1 MSVLELHD
9 LDKTYDDGT
18 EALNG
23 VDLTVAGSEFVAVIG
38 SSGAGKS
45 TMLRC
50 VNHLVE
56 PTGGDCL
63 FHGTDLTECPS
74 KELQAARGDIG
85 MMFQQFNLVDR
96 LTAIENVMSGDLS
109 DLGTV
114 QMLLKRFPEQN
125 RQKAYE
131 LLDYVG
137 IGDQASQ
144 RADTLSGG
152 QQQRVAL
159 ARMMYQEPELIV
171 ADEPIASLDP
181 QSAETVMDQLR
192 SYCKNENVPVLVNLH
207 QVDTALEYADR
218 IVGLSDGV
226 KVYDGPSE
234 LLNEADID
242 QIYADGTKPVNPDA
256 VEHTTKAAINGANY
270 TDQQTVEP

>member
-1 MSVLELHD
+1 MTVLELRD
-9 LDKTYDDGT
+9 LNKTYDDGT
-18 EALNG
+18 EALAG
-23 VDLTVAGSEFVAVIG
+23 VDLTVDGSEFVAVIG

-50 VNHLVE
+50 VNQLVE

-63 FHGTDLTECPS
+63 FRGIDLTDCS
-74 KELQAARGDIG
+74 SGELQSARRDIG
-85 MMFQQFNLVDR
+85 MVFQQFNLIDR
-96 LTAIENVMSGDLS
+96 LTAIENVMAGDLS
-109 DLGTV
+109 ELGPI
-114 QMLLKRFPEQN
+114 QMLLKRFPKES
-125 RQKAYE
+125 RQEAYE
-131 LLDYVG
+131 LLDFVG

-181 QSAETVMDQLR
+181 QSAETVMNQLQ
-192 SYCKNENVPVLVNLH
+192 SYCKYEDVPVLVNLH

-218 IVGLSDGV
+218 VVGLSDGV

-234 LLNEADID
+234 RLDEDAIG
-242 QIYADGTKPVNPDA
+242 QIYADGTDPVDVDPVGSDLATAAA
-256 VEHTTKAAINGANY
+256 VD
-270 TDQQTVEP
+270 TDTVEQPVKT

>member
-1 MSVLELHD
+1 MSVLELRG

-18 EALNG
+18 EALTG
-23 VDLTVAGSEFVAVIG
+23 VNLSVDGSEFVAVIG

-50 VNHLVE
+50 VNQLVE
-56 PTGGDCL
+56 PTDGDCL
-63 FHGTDLTECPS
+63 FRGTDLITCS
-74 KELQAARGDIG
+74 SSELQAARRDIG
-85 MMFQQFNLVDR
+85 MVFQQFNLVDR
-96 LTAIENVMSGDLS
+96 LTAIENVMTGDLS
-109 DLGTV
+109 ELGTF
-114 QMLLKRFPEQN
+114 QMLLKRFPKEN
-125 RQKAYE
+125 RQEAYE

-159 ARMMYQEPELIV
+159 ARMMYQEPALIV

-181 QSAETVMDQLR
+181 QSAKTVMNQLQ
-192 SYCKNENVPVLVNLH
+192 SYCKDEDVPVLVNLH

-218 IVGLSDGV
+218 VVGLSDST
-226 KVYDGPSE
+226 KVYDGPPE
-234 LLNEADID
+234 RLDKDAID
-242 QIYADGTKPVNPDA
+242 QIYADGTDPVDPVASD
-256 VEHTTKAAINGANY
+256 VTTPPASATLERPVG
-270 TDQQTVEP
+270 T